1 VARYQKVKSDD
12 DPPSDPRLQGALS
25 RSAGSGSS
33 SAAGVD
39 TAKAR
44 SWQDR
49 VMCVLGTLTPAY
61 LLDKLDRIFTPTSTA
76 SIAFALAVLFG
87 FLQSLVFAH
96 FTHGIISRYFS
107 EDAPDAATDF
117 KIHKVFTYD
126 HAANA
131 TLASL
136 LVSVPLCPCGLSV
149 VPAPLT
155 SYLLSVV
162 SVLCSG
168 RILLVRSGGG
178 DRVQPCVVGISRDAV
193 CRSSL
198 ADGCCQ

>member
-1 VARYQKVKSDD
+1 
-12 DPPSDPRLQGALS
+12 
-25 RSAGSGSS
+25 
-33 SAAGVD
+33 
-39 TAKAR
+39 
-44 SWQDR
+44 
-49 VMCVLGTLTPAY
+49 MCVLGTLTPAY

-117 KIHKVFTYD
+117 KIHKVSTSD
-126 HAANA
+126 HAANT

-149 VPAPLT
+149 VPVPL
-155 SYLLSVV
+155 
-162 SVLCSG
+162 
-168 RILLVRSGGG
+168 ILLPPVCCLRALFRSHSSRTLWWWRSCSTLHCGH
-178 DRVQPCVVGISRDAV
+178 QP
-193 CRSSL
+193 
-198 ADGCCQ
+198 